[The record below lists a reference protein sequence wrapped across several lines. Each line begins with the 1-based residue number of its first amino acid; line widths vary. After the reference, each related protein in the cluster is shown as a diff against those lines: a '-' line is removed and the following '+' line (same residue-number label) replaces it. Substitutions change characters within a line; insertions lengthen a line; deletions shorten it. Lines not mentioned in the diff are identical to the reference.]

1 MAKPAKH
8 QILMLYGGYAA
19 ATVAGLLGSMALC
32 GALPDTPASMV
43 IPLGVTVGLLSAS
56 MTSAYKRGLSDG
68 QSNPEAVSDEVP

>member
-1 MAKPAKH
+1 MANSAKNRF
-8 QILMLYGGYAA
+8 LMLYGGYAA

-32 GALPDTPASMV
+32 GALPDTPASMA

-68 QSNPEAVSDEVP
+68 QSKQETASDEAA